1 MNDFIEER
9 TESMTKLEQTSGRTL
24 ASGEYPHFK
33 TERDLVQD
41 KTIECP
47 IYEEPYP
54 KGKWKHVSWLNE
66 K

>member
-1 MNDFIEER
+1 
-9 TESMTKLEQTSGRTL
+9 MTKLEQTSGRTL

-41 KTIECP
+41 KIIECP

-54 KGKWKHVSWLNE
+54 KGKWKHVSIWLNE